1 MLRKNNV
8 MYCMDSVDSKGAP
21 INKNIFGPDD
31 GRDHRRIDLLYLPC
45 DPITYKENEVLKP
58 G

>member
-1 MLRKNNV
+1 MLRENKV
-8 MYCMDSVDSKGAP
+8 MYCMDSVDDTGVP
-21 INKNIFGPDD
+21 VNKAIFGPDD

-45 DPITYKENEVLKP
+45 DPVTYKENIVLKS